1 MSILIVGEAVID
13 IIKRTDGTIEEH
25 PGGSPANVAIG
36 VSRLGIPAHLLT
48 MVGDDA
54 HGKIVEQWLA
64 DDDVT
69 TTTVE
74 TERTATALA
83 TLDEAGASTYTF
95 DMTWDLAG
103 YEPDLTGVEH
113 VHTGSIAA
121 FIEPGAQDVARIV
134 AQAREHATISYDPNI
149 RPALIDDMAKV
160 REHVLSLVAQ
170 ADVVKCSDEDLAY
183 LFERDALSQDDAI
196 DVARTWIARGRES
209 GHGPL
214 LVAVTAG
221 KDGVIAVNAAGE
233 YVHVAADP
241 QVKVVDTVGAGD
253 SFMGALVYQLAHRGL
268 TGKREEIAKI
278 DRDTMR
284 DIAVFA
290 ARVADIT
297 VSRAGANPPRLE
309 ELS

>member
-64 DDDVT
+64 DDDVV

-83 TLDEAGASTYTF
+83 TLDETGASTYTF
-95 DMTWDLAG
+95 DMTWDLDRF
-103 YEPDLTGVEH
+103 EPDLQDVNH

-134 AQAREHATISYDPNI
+134 AQARDHATISYDPNI

-170 ADVVKCSDEDLAY
+170 ADVVKCSDEDLGY

-196 DVARTWIARGRES
+196 ELARTWIAQGRTS

-253 SFMGALVYQLAHRGL
+253 SFMGALVYQLANRGL
-268 TGKREEIAKI
+268 TGHRDKIAELDRE
-278 DRDTMR
+278 TMR
-284 DIAVFA
+284 EIAVFA

-309 ELS
+309 EL

>member
-64 DDDVT
+64 DDDVV

-83 TLDEAGASTYTF
+83 TLDETGASTYTF
-95 DMTWDLAG
+95 DMTWDLDG
-103 YEPDLTGVEH
+103 FEPDLQDVDH

-134 AQAREHATISYDPNI
+134 AQARDHATISYDPNI

-253 SFMGALVYQLAHRGL
+253 SFMGALVYQLANRGL

-309 ELS
+309 EL